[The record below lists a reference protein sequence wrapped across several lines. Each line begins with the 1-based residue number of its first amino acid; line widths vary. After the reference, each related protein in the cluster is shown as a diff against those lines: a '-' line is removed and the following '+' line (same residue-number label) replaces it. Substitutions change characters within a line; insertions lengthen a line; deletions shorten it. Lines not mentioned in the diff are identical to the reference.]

1 MALQEVIILY
11 TCMVPTIFSASPAR
25 LCDPVCHP
33 AATTTPRR
41 MSRDSLCYVPELSL
55 SVT

>member
-1 MALQEVIILY
+1 VALQEVIMLY